1 MTTEKLFPS
10 GMYCVSDVVGGR
22 LIARRYMGYTKR
34 EAIALFK
41 QEVRA
46 LKASN
51 DKVQGYGVLTRYVHG
66 PSIL

>member
-1 MTTEKLFPS
+1 MITEKLFPS
-10 GMYCVSDVVGGR
+10 GMYCVSDVIGNR

-34 EAIALFK
+34 EAIALFR
-41 QEVRA
+41 QEMRA

-66 PSIL
+66 PPIL